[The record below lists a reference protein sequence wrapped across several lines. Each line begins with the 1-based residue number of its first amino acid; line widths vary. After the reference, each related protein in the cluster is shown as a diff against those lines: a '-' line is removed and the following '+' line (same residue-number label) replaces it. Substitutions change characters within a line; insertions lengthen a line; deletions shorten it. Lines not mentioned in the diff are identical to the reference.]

1 MDSSTAPP
9 PAPPADPRKVE
20 AVAIPVD
27 GLIEAPQLPPK
38 ARAGAACKLGID
50 EAGRGPVLGAMTF
63 GCCYWAV
70 EEDADVERDQEEI
83 NDSKQ
88 LTEDQRAKLFERV
101 LDDDRLGWAVEVV
114 SAARLSREMLRKKA
128 PVSLNAI
135 SFDATCRLIQRAL
148 DRNVDVVEAY
158 VDTVGDPDVYRDRL
172 TRHFEGRISFTV
184 AKKADALYKCTGA
197 ASICAKVI
205 RDESLR
211 RWVFEERGLDDR
223 DFGSGYPSDPA
234 CVAWLRRN
242 AHAVFG
248 FPALARFSWQPAK
261 QRLKDVDA
269 VDDDTRAHFAFV
281 AEVEFDEVGGPA
293 RPRCTSAWRGAG
305 AGAMV
310 SVRTGA
316 RGQRRGEHDEDHG
329 VGHGLEEEGTRARA
343 EEAETR
349 PLLPAARNAVV
360 ARRVVRVTLRVPLTR
375 TVVSEPEPRATSRAG
390 RRGRNADDGRRRP
403 GDRSVCQ

>member
-1 MDSSTAPP
+1 M
-9 PAPPADPRKVE
+9 
-20 AVAIPVD
+20 
-27 GLIEAPQLPPK
+27 
-38 ARAGAACKLGID
+38 
-50 EAGRGPVLGAMTF
+50 
-63 GCCYWAV
+63 
-70 EEDADVERDQEEI
+70 
-83 NDSKQ
+83 
-88 LTEDQRAKLFERV
+88 
-101 LDDDRLGWAVEVV
+101 GWAVEVV

-343 EEAETR
+343 EEAEAR

-360 ARRVVRVTLRVPLTR
+360 ARRVVRVTLVPLTPPLSN
-375 TVVSEPEPRATSRAG
+375 T
-390 RRGRNADDGRRRP
+390 
-403 GDRSVCQ
+403 

>member
-1 MDSSTAPP
+1 
-9 PAPPADPRKVE
+9 
-20 AVAIPVD
+20 
-27 GLIEAPQLPPK
+27 
-38 ARAGAACKLGID
+38 
-50 EAGRGPVLGAMTF
+50 MTF

-261 QRLKDVDA
+261 
-269 VDDDTRAHFAFV
+269 
-281 AEVEFDEVGGPA
+281 
-293 RPRCTSAWRGAG
+293 
-305 AGAMV
+305 
-310 SVRTGA
+310 
-316 RGQRRGEHDEDHG
+316 
-329 VGHGLEEEGTRARA
+329 
-343 EEAETR
+343 
-349 PLLPAARNAVV
+349 
-360 ARRVVRVTLRVPLTR
+360 
-375 TVVSEPEPRATSRAG
+375 
-390 RRGRNADDGRRRP
+390 
-403 GDRSVCQ
+403 